1 MNQQNNTHPQTAID
15 EKTLQSLCRKYKH
28 EIATG
33 QTAHLPSIRIRYVID
48 RDRFGYAQFGDFF
61 FSDFGGEYQESL
73 YVWMT
78 DSKYADSHNPD
89 MTEDVLGDDITRQGY
104 AVHMIFAGVDTGISD
119 SNGQHLYTGDVVS
132 IGNKT
137 DTLALSTLPD
147 NDGNPSCYGFPL
159 DGGSLTLDMC
169 KEEGRSL
176 TRVGTV
182 FYQLDWD
189 YEPETVRNLALEYNS
204 QLRDK
209 ETAKNNLRKSR
220 LTPNFDKEEWKYY
233 ALDIFGAEFNW
244 DK

>member
-1 MNQQNNTHPQTAID
+1 MNQQDNTLPLAAID
-15 EKTLQSLCRKYKH
+15 EKTLQSLCRKYRH

-33 QTAHLPSIRIRYVID
+33 QTMHLPNIRIRYVID

-61 FSDFGGEYQESL
+61 FSDFGGDYQECL

-78 DSKYADSHNPD
+78 DSKYADSHNLD

-104 AVHMIFAGVDTGISD
+104 AVRMIFAGVDTGISD
-119 SNGQHLYTGDVVS
+119 SNGQHIYTGDVVS

-137 DTLALSTLPD
+137 DALALASLTD
-147 NDGNPSCYGFPL
+147 NDNAPGCYGFPL
-159 DGGSLTLDMC
+159 DNGCLTLDIC
-169 KEEGRSL
+169 NEKGCSL

-182 FYQLDWD
+182 FYQLAWG
-189 YEPETVRNLALEYNS
+189 YEPETARNLAFEYNS
-204 QLRDK
+204 QPSDK

-233 ALDIFGAEFNW
+233 ALDILGAEFNW